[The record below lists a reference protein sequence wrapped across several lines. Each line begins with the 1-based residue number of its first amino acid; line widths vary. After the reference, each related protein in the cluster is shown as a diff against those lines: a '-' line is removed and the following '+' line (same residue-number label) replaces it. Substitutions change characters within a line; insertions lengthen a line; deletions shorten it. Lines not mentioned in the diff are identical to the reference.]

1 MFYWLSYQLEDFFG
15 PFRLLRSHAFL
26 LAVGTFLASFFVWYM
41 LPKLWHLLPH
51 DHGKA
56 ILGKD
61 GMVSAGKPTGAKMLL
76 GSALMAAAV
85 VGVRAFAADLLPV
98 LSLAFAIAA
107 GGAAYFASMAAMGMK
122 WRRASVKG
130 KQA

>member
-1 MFYWLSYQLEDFFG
+1 MLYWLSYQLEDFFG

-41 LPKLWHLLPH
+41 LPKLWHLMPH

-61 GMVSAGKPTGAKMLL
+61 GMVSAGKPTGAGVIVTLVALPAILIAMPFSVCDLGVLLCHNMLL
-76 GSALMAAAV
+76 STNGIGRHLSGGNQGSSPC
-85 VGVRAFAADLLPV
+85 G
-98 LSLAFAIAA
+98 STI
-107 GGAAYFASMAAMGMK
+107 
-122 WRRASVKG
+122 
-130 KQA
+130 